1 MKTSLVSGMLTVG
14 LLAACGGDT
23 TLQAIDGPE
32 GTGGGGGASSNTTS
46 TAAGGAGT
54 GGSAADPVGPTLMV
68 VHENGMT
75 GYLEVADYGPLLNH
89 TAYALP
95 DGVPR
100 AVTQRGPHIVVAL
113 TSAVS
118 EVAFRQFDHFVNLD
132 GSGGF
137 VDATLQLEPIGS
149 SSQLAGPLGADE
161 DDGLWMLTTG
171 VALGNGVPSNG
182 LHWSPTG
189 SVGGPWSVYES
200 TPAISSWAVLPGVRS
215 VIASTTDGLIQIELR
230 RWDKSMAL
238 LADLP
243 GDATYPALQVHER
256 SLYGITSDCS
266 GCAGAGEL
274 HIWRDLE
281 PGEPAEQTPI
291 LGAPDITIPLPN
303 DMAEACS
310 LTVGAR
316 AVVVGAC
323 RTDAQAPHDPKLYA
337 YEDPGTLSASSVPDA
352 SLVLPEDPFELAS
365 HHRSAST
372 GAGYSVY
379 VRTATP
385 LGLIYDDRSGNLSL
399 LDDRFGADINS
410 PAVPSD
416 IALVD

>member
-1 MKTSLVSGMLTVG
+1 MKTSLVSGMLTVV

-32 GTGGGGGASSNTTS
+32 GTGGGGGASSSTTS
-46 TAAGGAGT
+46 TATGSAGAGGDAE
-54 GGSAADPVGPTLMV
+54 DLIGPTLV
-68 VHENGMT
+68 VMHENGMA
-75 GYLEVADYGPLLNH
+75 GCYDIADSGPFLCQ
-89 TAYALP
+89 TSYTLP

-100 AVTQRGPHIVVAL
+100 AATQRGPHLVVAL

-118 EVAFRQFDHFVNLD
+118 QVAFRQFDHFVNLD

-149 SSQLAGPLGADE
+149 SSQLAGPVGTDE
-161 DDGLWMLTTG
+161 DDGLWMLSTG
-171 VALGNGVPSNG
+171 VALGSGVPSNG

-230 RWDKSMAL
+230 RGDKSMAL

-243 GDATYPALQVHER
+243 GNATYPALQVYGR
-256 SLYGITSDCS
+256 SLYGVTADCS
-266 GCAGAGEL
+266 GCTGAGEL

-281 PGEPAEQTPI
+281 PGDHTEQTPV
-291 LGAPDITIPLPN
+291 LGLPDITTPLPN
-303 DMAEACS
+303 DMAEGCS
-310 LTVGAR
+310 LTVGAQ

-323 RTDAQAPHDPKLYA
+323 RTDAQTPHDPKLYVF
-337 YEDPGTLSASSVPDA
+337 EGPETLTASSVPNA
-352 SLVLPEDPFELAS
+352 SLVLPEDPVELAS
-365 HHRSAST
+365 YHKPAVT
-372 GAGYSVY
+372 GATYSVY

-385 LGLIYDDRSGNLSL
+385 LGLVYDDRSGSLSL
-399 LDDRFGADINS
+399 FDDRFPADINA
-410 PAVPSD
+410 PVVPSD